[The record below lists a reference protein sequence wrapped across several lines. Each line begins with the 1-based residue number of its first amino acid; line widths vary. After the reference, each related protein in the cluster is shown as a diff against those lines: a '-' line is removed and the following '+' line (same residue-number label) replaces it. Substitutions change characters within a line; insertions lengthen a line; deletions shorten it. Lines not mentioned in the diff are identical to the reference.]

1 MRKLNYHIHTQQF
14 LAFLDKWFASL
25 PTLSL
30 QKESWEVDKTALLSV
45 DLICGFCEEGLLSS
59 PRVAAIVRPSV
70 TLMQLLWDQ
79 GVRHFVLTQ
88 DNHPPDAEEFSEF
101 GPHCVSGTREAETV
115 DEIKQ
120 LPFFESMTMIL
131 KNSIHSG
138 MNTALHQWLE
148 QHSKIDTFVVVGDC
162 TDLCVYQL
170 SMDLKLQA
178 NARQQQRRV
187 ILPAN
192 CVDTYDMPVETAK
205 NLGIMPHPGDL
216 LHILFLYHM
225 ALNGIEVVKEI
236 QP

>member
-1 MRKLNYHIHTQQF
+1 MFALHENKLTDQF
-14 LAFLDKWFASL
+14 LVFLDEWYDSL

-30 QKESWEVDKTALLSV
+30 TQAGWDLHNTALISV

-59 PRVAAIVRPSV
+59 PRVAAIVDPATS
-70 TLMQLLWDQ
+70 LMRLMWNN
-79 GVRHFVLTQ
+79 GVRDFLLTQ

-120 LPFFESMTMIL
+120 LPFFESMTVIL

-138 MNTALHQWLE
+138 MNTELHQWLE
-148 QHSKIDTFVVVGDC
+148 EHSQIDTFVVVGDC

-170 SMDLKLQA
+170 AMDLKLQA
-178 NARQQQRRV
+178 NARQQKRRV
-187 ILPAN
+187 IVPAN
-192 CVDTYDMPVETAK
+192 CVDTYDMSVETAK
-205 NLGIMPHPGDL
+205 ELGVLPHPGDL
-216 LHILFLYHM
+216 LHLLFLYHM

>member
-1 MRKLNYHIHTQQF
+1 MITLYENEPTQQF
-14 LAFLDKWFASL
+14 LAFLDDWFASL
-25 PTLSL
+25 PPLSL
-30 QKESWEVDKTALLSV
+30 QKEGWDTQKTALISV
-45 DLICGFCEEGLLSS
+45 DLIKGFCEEGLLSS
-59 PRVAAIVRPSV
+59 PRVAAIVEPAV
-70 TLMQLLWDQ
+70 ALMQLLWEQ

-88 DNHPPDAEEFSEF
+88 DNHPPEAEEFSEF

-120 LPFFESMTMIL
+120 LSFFDSMTVIL

-138 MNTALHQWLE
+138 MNTELHQWLE
-148 QHSKIDTFVVVGDC
+148 THPQIDTFVVVGDC

-170 SMDLKLQA
+170 AMDLKLQA
-178 NARQQQRRV
+178 NARQQKRRV

-216 LHILFLYHM
+216 MHLLFLYHM
-225 ALNGIEVVKEI
+225 ALNGIDVVKEI
-236 QP
+236 GP